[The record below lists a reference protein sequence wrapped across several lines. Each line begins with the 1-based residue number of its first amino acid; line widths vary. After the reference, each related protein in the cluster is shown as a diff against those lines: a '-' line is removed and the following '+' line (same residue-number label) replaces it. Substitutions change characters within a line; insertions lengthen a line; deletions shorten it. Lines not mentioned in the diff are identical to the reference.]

1 MVAALALLQAAEV
14 CAQSPADG
22 GVRLT
27 GSVTAGFDSFQEKY
41 SLVDR
46 DTLDSVNEFRTQA
59 SLGIL
64 AGRFLRD
71 YLLVEGRVQYGDDTY
86 ETGGRLKLNKL
97 FFSGATRIGVEGFY
111 TRRTFGNNSSYQFPN
126 DYDRLFFRA
135 FMKQSLGPSFAIR
148 VTDRFE
154 VQDFQ
159 QRTEFDYDYRRNK
172 ISVGG
177 EFDWN
182 VATLLDMRVTHV
194 VMDIPDSTEIE
205 YQSFIPS
212 FDFRHMAGLYDRIA
226 ALAAVERRDYVTGSP
241 RSSFWAV
248 FGSLIGERSFASHL
262 SFLLESDVEWY
273 QYDFNDPVYF
283 DYLENRTAFLMKI
296 NYSFD
301 FSLGAGPTF
310 GFLES
315 GVSAQD
321 VYREFGAKLALD
333 YNRGARA
340 WITFSYEPGK
350 RAYQAFSTTPVNQE
364 QSLFSDYTYHRL
376 SLFANIRI
384 LKSLTFSAFVDYQ
397 PEDHKREGDDATAT
411 LISVSL
417 TSMF

>member
-1 MVAALALLQAAEV
+1 LVAALASLQAAEA
-14 CAQSPADG
+14 CAQSTADG

-41 SLVDR
+41 SIVDR

-71 YLLVEGRVQYGDDTY
+71 FLLLEGRVQYGDDTY

-97 FFSGATRIGVEGFY
+97 FFSGASRIGLEGFY
-111 TRRTFGNNSSYQFPN
+111 SRRMFGNNSSYQFPN
-126 DYDRLFFRA
+126 DYGRLFLRA
-135 FMKQSLGPSFAIR
+135 FIKQSLGPSFALR
-148 VTDRFE
+148 VTNRLE

-159 QRTEFDYDYRRNK
+159 RRTEFDYDYRRNK
-172 ISVGG
+172 VSVGG

-182 VATLLDMRVTHV
+182 LATLLDMRVTHV

-212 FDFRHMAGLYDRIA
+212 FDFRHMAGLYDRIT
-226 ALAAVERRDYVTGSP
+226 ALAAVERRDYATGTP

-248 FGSLIGERSFASHL
+248 FGSLTGERSFAPRL
-262 SFLLESDVEWY
+262 SLLLETDMEWY
-273 QYDFNDPVYF
+273 QYDFKNPVYF
-283 DYLENRTAFLMKI
+283 DYLENRTAFLVKI
-296 NYSFD
+296 NYSID
-301 FSLGAGPTF
+301 FSFGAGPTV

-315 GVSAQD
+315 DVSDED
-321 VYREFGAKLALD
+321 VYRELGAKLALD
-333 YNRGARA
+333 YSRGARA

-350 RAYQAFSTTPVNQE
+350 RTYQAFGTTPASQE
-364 QSLFSDYTYHRL
+364 PSLFSDYTYHRL

-411 LISVSL
+411 LISFSL